1 VNADGSVTLL
11 NSTPTPTKSTPD
23 AMVVDRGG
31 KFLYVISS
39 GGDSI
44 DAFEIGTIS
53 GALTPVPGSPYT
65 VATPGCIG
73 PFPSGVTDLFG
84 RFLYTSD
91 EGASEISGYAIAG
104 ETGTLTELARSPFPV
119 SGGCPNGTASP
130 RGITTEPTGRFLY
143 VMNADYFS
151 IYSINAG
158 NGVLTHVKDTTR
170 IINGLLHAA
179 VRADPS
185 GKFLYASKT
194 SSGGDKVVGF
204 SIDPIS
210 GDLTALP
217 GSPFPIG
224 SNVAAFDLVVTP

>member
-1 VNADGSVTLL
+1 
-11 NSTPTPTKSTPD
+11 
-23 AMVVDRGG
+23 MVVDTWG
-31 KFLYVISS
+31 KYLYVISS
-39 GGDSI
+39 SGNSI
-44 DAFEIGTIS
+44 DAFQIDAIL
-53 GALTPVPGSPYT
+53 GALTPIAGSPYT
-65 VATPGCIG
+65 LATLGCVN
-73 PFPSGVTDLFG
+73 PFPTGITDLFG

-91 EGASEISGYAIAG
+91 EASEISGYAIVG
-104 ETGTLTELARSPFPV
+104 KTGTLTELARSPFPV

-170 IINGLLHAA
+170 ISNGLLHAA
-179 VRADPS
+179 LRADPS
-185 GKFLYASKT
+185 GNFLYASKT

-204 SIDPIS
+204 SIDPVS

-217 GSPFPIG
+217 VSPFPIG